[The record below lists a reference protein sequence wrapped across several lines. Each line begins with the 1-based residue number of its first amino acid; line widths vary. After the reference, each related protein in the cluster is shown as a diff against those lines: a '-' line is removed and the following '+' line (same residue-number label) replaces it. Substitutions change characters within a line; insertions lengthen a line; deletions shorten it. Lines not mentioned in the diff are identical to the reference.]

1 MVRTHLWFLTI
12 SIIFVSMMAG
22 LMPGEQKKQLVH
34 GKMIV
39 NWRENYSGAGE
50 SFTEETWMPT
60 CYLLQRAASRM
71 SDGEHDGVKVSC
83 DEQAAGASAGAGR
96 PPRSHS
102 AAALLQRRD
111 DVGGYRATADCR
123 SDQCDNT
130 KNLTNIGLNAR

>member
-22 LMPGEQKKQLVH
+22 LMPGEQKKQLVQ

-71 SDGEHDGVKVSC
+71 SDSEHDGVKVSC
-83 DEQAAGASAGAGR
+83 DEQVGGNSASAVR
-96 PPRSHS
+96 PPRSRS
-102 AAALLQRRD
+102 AAAQLQRRD
-111 DVGGYRATADCR
+111 DIGGLRERADCR
-123 SDQCDNT
+123 SDQCDNL
-130 KNLTNIGLNAR
+130 KNVTNIGLNAR